1 MVRPTR
7 AMVLTKGE
15 TLARDPEFRSLLGP
29 EFDHLDDDEL
39 ELVLDAILDTIRE
52 RVEELERTFPVIP
65 GLSISV

>member
-1 MVRPTR
+1 MLKMGT
-7 AMVLTKGE
+7 MLS
-15 TLARDPEFRSLLGP
+15 RDPEFRRLLGP

-39 ELVLDAILDTIRE
+39 ELVLDAILDTIGE